1 MPNLWSE
8 ENLQKLCFES
18 QIKQYKNDKVIVADN
33 SNEEWLYICMEVCWC
48 SCAFPHQNIIDLV
61 CPVFPKNA
69 LWGTHGHALLILLV

>member
-33 SNEEWLYICMEVCWC
+33 SNEEWLYICMEV
-48 SCAFPHQNIIDLV
+48 SVGVVHFLIRIQNRA
-61 CPVFPKNA
+61 C
-69 LWGTHGHALLILLV
+69 